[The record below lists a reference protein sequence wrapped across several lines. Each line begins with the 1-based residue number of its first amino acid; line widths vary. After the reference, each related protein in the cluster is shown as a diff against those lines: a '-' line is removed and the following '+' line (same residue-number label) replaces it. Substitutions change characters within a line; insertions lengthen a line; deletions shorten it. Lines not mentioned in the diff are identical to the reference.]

1 MMRAALPRTIGTLTA
16 GILTAGTLTAGL
28 MVPGSASAAAAGPHW
43 SVVPSPNAPG
53 APDDQLSAVSCTRAR
68 ACMAVG
74 YASRD
79 IFVDN
84 VPVRSLIARAWN
96 GRRWVVRR
104 VPAPPGAVASIL
116 SGVSCAS
123 ARACTAVGQST
134 DSSGGSVPLAEA
146 WNGTTWAVRPVPVP
160 AAGNGVLTSV
170 SCASARACMAVGYT
184 GNFQLPLAARWNGAT
199 WTVRILPFPPSGAQ
213 NPLTGVS
220 CTSATACTAIGQTE
234 TENTTAPLAER
245 WDGATWA
252 IQHVP
257 APIARKVVLTA
268 VSCTSA
274 TSCTA
279 AGRINRG
286 NGRLGLRAEH
296 WNGTVWAVQR
306 PGARLPFGS
315 GDVNALSCT
324 SARACTAVVNRL
336 VEVNGHFNGRVA
348 ALVERWNGR
357 NWTVQRTPGAA
368 RKRGRNL
375 LGVSCTSARRCMAV
389 GYFAKAFAKVALA
402 ERWNGRRWRIKP
414 TPGDPGRVAPNVLA
428 GVSCTSASACLAVGS
443 YDPRQDL
450 ADFSTTLAERWNG
463 RKWHIQAPRSPTRDS
478 LLSGV
483 SCTSATKCTAV
494 GSFRTHH
501 RRFRTK
507 TLAERWNGRKWHI
520 QATRNPLPDLLSV
533 LQAVSC
539 ARRRAC
545 MAVGFRKVLLHG
557 SVPVA
562 VHTMAERWNGRRW
575 VVTHP
580 RNAPHTADGRLNGVS
595 CTSARSCEAVG
606 GGGVLTAPGQSGPL
620 TLAER
625 WNGRRWVMQQVP
637 VPAGAINP
645 ILAAVSCTSAWACTA
660 VGTYQPAGGAAAAL
674 VERWNGTRWAIQ
686 PFPAAG
692 GGAGSSLTGVS
703 CTAARACAA
712 AGTVFTGGNGR
723 APLAAAWNG
732 TAWVMQPIPAP
743 SGPGGP
749 GGSLSDLSC
758 TSSAACAAAGS
769 TSSFGASRTLTERF
783 S

>member
-53 APDDQLSAVSCTRAR
+53 APDDQLSAVSCTRAT

-79 IFVDN
+79 IVVDN
-84 VPVRSLIARAWN
+84 VPVRSPIARAWN
-96 GRRWVVRR
+96 GRRWAVRR

-146 WNGTTWAVRPVPVP
+146 WNGTTWAVRAVPVP
-160 AAGNGVLTSV
+160 AGGNGVLTSV

-199 WTVRILPFPPSGAQ
+199 WTVRILPFPPSAVQ

-220 CTSATACTAIGQTE
+220 CTSATACTAIGQAE
-234 TENTTAPLAER
+234 TDTTTPLAER
-245 WDGATWA
+245 WDGATWT

-257 APIARKVVLTA
+257 VPAARKVVLTA

-274 TSCTA
+274 TACTA
-279 AGRINRG
+279 VGRISRA
-286 NGRLGLRAEH
+286 NGRIGLRAEH
-296 WNGTVWAVQR
+296 WNGTRWAVL
-306 PGARLPFGS
+306 PGTRLPFGS

-336 VEVNGHFNGRVA
+336 RSFHGSFNGRVA

-357 NWTVQRTPGAA
+357 EWTVQRTPGAA

-389 GYFAKAFAKVALA
+389 GYFAKVALA

-428 GVSCTSASACLAVGS
+428 GVSCASASACLAVGS
-443 YDPRQDL
+443 YHQRGIL
-450 ADFSTTLAERWNG
+450 GGFSTTLTERWNG
-463 RKWHIQAPRSPTRDS
+463 TRWAIRAAPSPTRDS
-478 LLSGV
+478 VLSAI
-483 SCTSATKCTAV
+483 SCRSARDCTAV
-494 GSFRTHH
+494 GSRSTHR

-507 TLAERWNGRKWHI
+507 TLAERWNGRRWHI
-520 QATRNPLPDLLSV
+520 QTTRNPRPDLLSV

-539 ARRRAC
+539 TPGRAC
-545 MAVGFRKVLLHG
+545 MAVGFRKALRPG

-562 VHTMAERWNGRRW
+562 VVTMAERWNGRRW
-575 VVTHP
+575 VITHP
-580 RNAPHTADGRLNGVS
+580 RNPPHTEDGRLNGVS
-595 CTSARSCEAVG
+595 CTLARSCEAVG
-606 GGGVLTAPGQSGPL
+606 DGLVLASPGHTAAL

-625 WNGRRWVMQQVP
+625 WNGRRWVMQEVP
-637 VPAGAINP
+637 VPAGALGP
-645 ILAAVSCTSAWACTA
+645 TLAAVSCTSARACTA
-660 VGTYQPAGGAAAAL
+660 VGHYEPAGGPEAAL
-674 VERWNGTRWAIQ
+674 VERWNGRTWAIQ
-686 PFPAAG
+686 PFPAAA
-692 GGAGSSLTGVS
+692 GGAGSFLTGVS
-703 CTAARACAA
+703 CTSASACAA
-712 AGTVFTGGNGR
+712 VGKTSGNGGQG
-723 APLAAAWNG
+723 LAAAWNG
-732 TAWVMQPIPAP
+732 TTWTLQPIPGP
-743 SGPGGP
+743 SVPAGEGGHVT
-749 GGSLSDLSC
+749 LSGLSC
-758 TSSAACAAAGS
+758 TSSAACMAAGS
-769 TSSFGASRTLTERF
+769 ATKLGEDRTLTERL
-783 S
+783 SAS